1 MFSAPAW
8 AKACFFPSCWSY
20 SALTHGGFFLFM
32 YNKANFKFANR
43 SAFKNEIKIK
53 IKFEGLVVVH
63 RVRYKFSSVHTG
75 VYC

>member
-1 MFSAPAW
+1 VRLHGLKHVFFSPA
-8 AKACFFPSCWSY
+8 AGPIQLSHMVVFVSFI
-20 SALTHGGFFLFM
+20 